1 MGRFVQAPKD
11 KHGNIV
17 GVGTRVRLIGLTGQ
31 WLENLP
37 GDERPAVL
45 SMIGEIFE
53 VEEID
58 EYGQAWVR
66 KSWFD
71 SEGGI
76 CNSHSIGLEAHE
88 MEVVDVTAA

>member
-1 MGRFVQAPKD
+1 MQSLKD
-11 KHGNIV
+11 EHGNV
-17 GVGTRVRLIGLTGQ
+17 VSVGTRVRLVSLAGQ
-31 WLENLP
+31 WLEGLP

-45 SMIGEIFE
+45 SMIGETFE

-71 SEGGI
+71 SQGGI
-76 CNSHSIGLEAHE
+76 CNSHSIGLAAHE
-88 MEVVDVTAA
+88 MEVVDAAAG

>member
-1 MGRFVQAPKD
+1 VQPLKD
-11 KHGNIV
+11 KHGNTV
-17 GVGTRVRLIGLTGQ
+17 SAGTRVRLVSLAGQ
-31 WLENLP
+31 WLEDLP
-37 GDERPAVL
+37 GDEKPAVL

-71 SEGGI
+71 SESGI
-76 CNSHSIGLEAHE
+76 CNSHSIGLAAHE
-88 MEVVDVTAA
+88 MEVVNAAVG

>member
-1 MGRFVQAPKD
+1 VQVPND
-11 KHGNIV
+11 KRGNIV
-17 GVGTRVRLIGLTGQ
+17 GVGTRVRLIVLTGQ
-31 WLENLP
+31 WLKDLP
-37 GDERPAVL
+37 PDEKPAVL

-71 SEGGI
+71 SQGGI
-76 CNSHSIGLEAHE
+76 CNSHSIGLAAHE
-88 MEVVDVTAA
+88 MEVVDATAA

>member
-1 MGRFVQAPKD
+1 MQAPND
-11 KHGNIV
+11 KHGNVV

-31 WLENLP
+31 WLEDLP
-37 GDERPAVL
+37 PDEKPAVL
-45 SMIGEIFE
+45 SMVGEIFE

-71 SEGGI
+71 GEGGI
-76 CNSHSIGLEAHE
+76 CNSHSIGLAAHE
-88 MEVVDVTAA
+88 MEVVDAAAA

>member
-1 MGRFVQAPKD
+1 MQAPND

-31 WLENLP
+31 WLEDLP
-37 GDERPAVL
+37 ADEKSAVL
-45 SMIGEIFE
+45 SMVGEVFE

-66 KSWFD
+66 KSWSD
-71 SEGGI
+71 SQGGT
-76 CNSHSIGLEAHE
+76 CNSHSIGLAAHE
-88 MEVVDVTAA
+88 MEVVNDTAA